1 MASTFP
7 FRLVTPTGVVFEGDA
22 AEVSAV
28 GPLGEFGVLPD
39 HINFITSLVPGVL
52 EARLPDGT
60 SMHWVVS
67 GGLAEVKDSVMTVL
81 ANSAESPQT
90 IDASAAAE
98 QVQQADQKFSD
109 DELLRSQLPRRPG
122 RPETSRS
129 PRRSLRPENLVTL
142 KIHRRGHR
150 ERIGVSPRT

>member
-98 QVQQADQKFSD
+98 QVQQADEKFSD
-109 DELLRSQLPRRPG
+109 
-122 RPETSRS
+122 TSFYDPNYAAAQDALKLAQARVEAS
-129 PRRSLRPENLVTL
+129 AL
-142 KIHRRGHR
+142 KISSR
-150 ERIGVSPRT
+150 